1 MARSKWK
8 AGRDKR
14 DGGQFIALP
23 LVVLDSPGYRLASYP
38 ARAMLVDIAMQYSGG
53 NNGKL
58 TACAKYLHPKGWN
71 SNATIHRAVRDLI
84 DCRLLIETRK
94 GARPNRAAWFALSW
108 LALDQ
113 TSAIDI
119 DPGLYRTGGYMRPD
133 KSDSKGAVH
142 APPAGVGVGSLAP
155 PRGVTALRLAPRA
168 GAMRKTAQL
177 EPAPSA
183 GAYLEAPSATSP
195 GLQAAVAGGGRPA
208 SLKRR
213 VGEPV

>member
-94 GARPNRAAWFALSW
+94 GARPNKAAWFALSW

-113 TSAIDI
+113 TSGIEI
-119 DPGLYRTGGYMRPD
+119 DPTLYRTGGYMRPD
-133 KSDSKGAVH
+133 KLDANGAVH
-142 APPAGVGVGSLAP
+142 APPSGVGVGSIAP

-168 GAMRKTAQL
+168 GAMRATEQLVTA
-177 EPAPSA
+177 PPG
-183 GAYLEAPSATSP
+183 GAYLEAPSATSS
-195 GLQAAVAGGGRPA
+195 GLKAAVAGGGHA
-208 SLKRR
+208 ANLKRR
-213 VGEPV
+213 AGEPV

>member
-23 LVVLDSPGYRLASYP
+23 LVLLDSPGYRLASYP
-38 ARAMLVDIAMQYSGG
+38 ARAMLVDIAMQYTGA
-53 NNGKL
+53 NNGRL
-58 TACAKYLHPKGWN
+58 TACAKFLRPKGWN

-133 KSDSKGAVH
+133 KSDAKGAVH
-142 APPAGVGVGSLAP
+142 APPAGVGVGLIAP

-168 GAMRKTAQL
+168 GAMRATEQLVTA
-177 EPAPSA
+177 PPG
-183 GAYLEAPSATSP
+183 GADLEAPSARAS
-195 GLQAAVAGGGRPA
+195 GRQALGAGGGCSE
-208 SLKRR
+208 SLGRHP
-213 VGEPV
+213 GEPA